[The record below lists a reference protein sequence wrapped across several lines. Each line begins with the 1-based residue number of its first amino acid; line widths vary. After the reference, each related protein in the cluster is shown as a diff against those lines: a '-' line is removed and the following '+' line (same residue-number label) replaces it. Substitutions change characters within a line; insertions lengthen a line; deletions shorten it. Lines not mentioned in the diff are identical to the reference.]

1 MTAQGLTVDNRP
13 AKIAR
18 WLANPC
24 QFQSSSWLT
33 RDRSIVAQ
41 PIIMPQ
47 RLYDAADRGDAAA
60 VAEFL
65 REGDDANEAANDWAP
80 LHVACFKGHFD
91 AVKALL
97 EGGAD
102 VKATV
107 RDEHDEARH
116 RGATPLH
123 MAARHGSVVVVN
135 LLLERGA
142 DVDQATQSVLWKIS
156 QDDHVEVAELLRD
169 AKKRSSACN
178 VS

>member
-1 MTAQGLTVDNRP
+1 MSVSD
-13 AKIAR
+13 
-18 WLANPC
+18 
-24 QFQSSSWLT
+24 SSWLT
-33 RDRSIVAQ
+33 RDIVAQ

-80 LHVACFKGHFD
+80 LHVACFKGHAD

-107 RDEHDEARH
+107 RDEHEEVRH

-123 MAARHGSVVVVN
+123 MAARHGSGAVVN

-142 DVDQATQSVLWKIS
+142 EVDA
-156 QDDHVEVAELLRD
+156 
-169 AKKRSSACN
+169 AKNGGARAPAST
-178 VS
+178 

>member
-1 MTAQGLTVDNRP
+1 
-13 AKIAR
+13 
-18 WLANPC
+18 
-24 QFQSSSWLT
+24 
-33 RDRSIVAQ
+33 
-41 PIIMPQ
+41 MPQ

-107 RDEHDEARH
+107 R
-116 RGATPLH
+116 
-123 MAARHGSVVVVN
+123 AARIEAH
-135 LLLERGA
+135 L
-142 DVDQATQSVLWKIS
+142 QAQT
-156 QDDHVEVAELLRD
+156 AELQNEAGGTKSLWGCCLQRRGKKTGD
-169 AKKRSSACN
+169 ARVAQMDNLMC
-178 VS
+178 